1 MTRGGQPKT
10 REAPERRCI
19 ATGVSDETTGMIRFV
34 LDPEGLL
41 TPDLAERLQGRGA
54 WLSATRDAAA
64 LAAKKRLFSRGFK
77 QPVEV
82 SDDLPDQLEA
92 LLAKR
97 LIEAVSLTRKAGLAV
112 NGFEKVKARLKQGGV
127 AALLAA
133 SDGSEDGRSKLVAL
147 AGEAAIIA
155 VLTADELGL
164 AFGRDSVVH
173 AALNVGGATDRV
185 LREARRLDG
194 FRQSG

>member
-1 MTRGGQPKT
+1 MTRGGQPKQ

-19 ATGVSDETTGMIRFV
+19 ATGVSGETAGLIRFV
-34 LDPEGLL
+34 LDPEGGL
-41 TPDLAERLQGRGA
+41 TPDLAERLPGRGA

-64 LAAKKRLFSRGFK
+64 LAAKKRLFSRGFR

-82 SDDLPDQLEA
+82 SADLPDQLER
-92 LLAKR
+92 LLARR
-97 LIEAVSLTRKAGLAV
+97 LVEAVSLTRKAGLAV

-127 AALLAA
+127 GALLAA
-133 SDGSEDGRSKLVAL
+133 SDGSDDGRGKLAPL
-147 AGEAAIIA
+147 AGDAPIIS
-155 VLTADELGL
+155 VLTADELGM

-173 AALNVGGATDRV
+173 AALDVGGATERV

>member
-1 MTRGGQPKT
+1 MTRGGQSKT

-19 ATGVSDETTGMIRFV
+19 ATGVSDETAGLIRFV
-34 LDPEGLL
+34 LDPDGCL
-41 TPDLAERLQGRGA
+41 TPDLAERLPGRGA

-82 SDDLPDQLEA
+82 SADLPDQLEA

-97 LIEAVSLTRKAGLAV
+97 LIEAISLTRKAGLAV
-112 NGFEKVKARLKQGGV
+112 NGFEKVKARLKKGGV
-127 AALLAA
+127 GVLLAG
-133 SDGSEDGRSKLVAL
+133 SDGAEDGRGKLAL
-147 AGEAAIIA
+147 LVGNAAIIA
-155 VLTADELGL
+155 VLTSDELGL

-173 AALNVGGATDRV
+173 AALDVGGATERV

>member
-19 ATGVSDETTGMIRFV
+19 ATGVSGGTAGLIRFV
-34 LDPEGLL
+34 LDPDGGL
-41 TPDLAERLQGRGA
+41 TPDLAERLPGRGA
-54 WLSATRDAAA
+54 WLSATREAAA
-64 LAAKKRLFSRGFK
+64 LAAKRRLFSRGFK

-97 LIEAVSLTRKAGLAV
+97 LIEAISLTRKAGLAV

-127 AALLAA
+127 GVLLAA
-133 SDGSEDGRSKLVAL
+133 SDGAEDGRGKLTPL
-147 AGEAAIIA
+147 AGGAEIVSI
-155 VLTADELGL
+155 LTADELGM

-173 AALNVGGATDRV
+173 AALDVGGATDRV

>member
-19 ATGVSDETTGMIRFV
+19 ATGVSGETAGLIRFV
-34 LDPEGLL
+34 LDPEGGL
-41 TPDLAERLQGRGA
+41 TPDLAERLPGRGT
-54 WLSATRDAAA
+54 WLSATREAAA

-82 SDDLPDQLEA
+82 SDDLPDQLES
-92 LLAKR
+92 LLARR
-97 LIEAVSLTRKAGLAV
+97 LIEAISLTRKAGLAV

-127 AALLAA
+127 GVLLAA
-133 SDGSEDGRSKLVAL
+133 SDGSEDGKGKLAPL
-147 AGEAAIIA
+147 AGEAEVVS
-155 VLTADELGL
+155 VLTADELGM

-173 AALNVGGATDRV
+173 AALDVGGATDRV

>member
-1 MTRGGQPKT
+1 MTRGGQSKT

-19 ATGVSDETTGMIRFV
+19 ATGVSDETAGLIRFV
-34 LDPEGLL
+34 LDPDGCL
-41 TPDLAERLQGRGA
+41 TPDLAERLPGRGA

-82 SDDLPDQLEA
+82 SADLPDQLEA

-97 LIEAVSLTRKAGLAV
+97 LIEAISLTRKAGLAV
-112 NGFEKVKARLKQGGV
+112 NGFEKVKARLKKGGV
-127 AALLAA
+127 GVLLAG
-133 SDGSEDGRSKLVAL
+133 SDGAEDGRGKLAL
-147 AGEAAIIA
+147 LVGNAAIIA
-155 VLTADELGL
+155 VLTSDELGL

-173 AALNVGGATDRV
+173 VALDVGGATERV

>member
-1 MTRGGQPKT
+1 MTRGGQPKQ

-19 ATGVSDETTGMIRFV
+19 ATGVSEGTAGLIRFV
-34 LDPEGLL
+34 LDPEGGL
-41 TPDLAERLQGRGA
+41 TPDLAERLPGRGA

-97 LIEAVSLTRKAGLAV
+97 LIEAISLTRKAGLAV
-112 NGFEKVKARLKQGGV
+112 SGFEKVKARLKQGGV
-127 AALLAA
+127 GALLAA
-133 SDGSEDGRSKLVAL
+133 SDGAEDGRGKLAPL
-147 AGEAAIIA
+147 AGEAEIVA
-155 VLTADELGL
+155 VLTADELGM

-173 AALNVGGATDRV
+173 AALDVGGATDRV

>member
-1 MTRGGQPKT
+1 MTRGGQPKQ

-19 ATGVSDETTGMIRFV
+19 ATGVSDETTGLIRFV
-34 LDPEGLL
+34 LDPDGGL
-41 TPDLAERLQGRGA
+41 TPDLAERLPGRGA
-54 WLSATRDAAA
+54 WLSATREAAS

-82 SDDLPDQLEA
+82 SADLPDQLEQ

-127 AALLAA
+127 AILLAA
-133 SDGSEDGRSKLVAL
+133 SDGAEDGRGKLIPL
-147 AGEAAIIA
+147 AGGAEIIS
-155 VLTADELGL
+155 VLTADELGM

-173 AALNVGGATDRV
+173 AALDVGGATERV

>member
-1 MTRGGQPKT
+1 MTRGGQSKT

-19 ATGVSDETTGMIRFV
+19 ATGVSDETAGLIRFV
-34 LDPEGLL
+34 LDPDGCL
-41 TPDLAERLQGRGA
+41 TPDLAERLPGRGA

-82 SDDLPDQLEA
+82 SADLPDQLDA

-97 LIEAVSLTRKAGLAV
+97 LIEAISLTRKAGLAV
-112 NGFEKVKARLKQGGV
+112 NGFEKVKARLKKGGV
-127 AALLAA
+127 GVLLAG
-133 SDGSEDGRSKLVAL
+133 SDGAEDGRGKLAL
-147 AGEAAIIA
+147 LVGNAAIIA
-155 VLTADELGL
+155 VLTSDELGL

-173 AALNVGGATDRV
+173 AALDVGGATERV
-185 LREARRLDG
+185 VREARRLDG

>member
-19 ATGVSDETTGMIRFV
+19 ATGVSDETTGLIRFV
-34 LDPEGLL
+34 LDPEGRL
-41 TPDLAERLQGRGA
+41 TPDLAERLPGRGA

-82 SDDLPDQLEA
+82 SADLPDQLEA

-133 SDGSEDGRSKLVAL
+133 ADGSEDGRGKLTPL
-147 AGEAAIIA
+147 AGDAAIIA

-173 AALNVGGATDRV
+173 AALDVGGATDRV

>member
-1 MTRGGQPKT
+1 MTRGGQPKQ

-19 ATGVSDETTGMIRFV
+19 ATGVSEGTAGLIRFV
-34 LDPEGLL
+34 LDPEGGL
-41 TPDLAERLQGRGA
+41 TPDLAERLPGRGA

-97 LIEAVSLTRKAGLAV
+97 LIEAISLTRKAGLAV
-112 NGFEKVKARLKQGGV
+112 SGFEKVKARLKQGGV
-127 AALLAA
+127 GALLAA
-133 SDGSEDGRSKLVAL
+133 SDGA
-147 AGEAAIIA
+147 
-155 VLTADELGL
+155 
-164 AFGRDSVVH
+164 
-173 AALNVGGATDRV
+173 
-185 LREARRLDG
+185 
-194 FRQSG
+194 

>member
-1 MTRGGQPKT
+1 MTRGGQPKQRDT
-10 REAPERRCI
+10 PERRCI
-19 ATGVSDETTGMIRFV
+19 ATGVSDETAGLIRFV
-34 LDPEGLL
+34 LDPDGGL
-41 TPDLAERLQGRGA
+41 TPDLAERLPGRGA
-54 WLSATRDAAA
+54 WLSATREAAA

-77 QPVEV
+77 QPVEA
-82 SDDLPDQLEA
+82 SADLPDQLEA

-97 LIEAVSLTRKAGLAV
+97 LIEAISLTRKAGLAV
-112 NGFEKVKARLKQGGV
+112 NGFEKVKARLKKGGV
-127 AALLAA
+127 GVLLAA
-133 SDGSEDGRSKLVAL
+133 SDGAEDGRGKLAPLV
-147 AGEAAIIA
+147 GNAAIIA

-173 AALNVGGATDRV
+173 AALDVGGATERV

>member
-1 MTRGGQPKT
+1 MTRGGQPKQ

-19 ATGVSDETTGMIRFV
+19 ATGVSGETAGLIRFV
-34 LDPEGLL
+34 LDPEGGL
-41 TPDLAERLQGRGA
+41 TPDLAERLPGRGA

-64 LAAKKRLFSRGFK
+64 LAAKKRLFSRGFR

-82 SDDLPDQLEA
+82 SADLPDQLER
-92 LLAKR
+92 LLARR
-97 LIEAVSLTRKAGLAV
+97 LVEAVSLTRKAGLAV

-127 AALLAA
+127 GVLLAA
-133 SDGSEDGRSKLVAL
+133 SDGSDDGRGKLAPL
-147 AGEAAIIA
+147 AGDAPIIS
-155 VLTADELGL
+155 VLTADELGM

-173 AALNVGGATDRV
+173 AALDVGGATERV